1 MNHFDNL
8 RLLTR
13 ICKETPRVICADA
26 DLFLKVD
33 DTEPAPQGVAFIKCI
48 AQGRPVRGGGR
59 VASGASDVRRQG
71 RVASGGVRRQAVW
84 RQAQSRLAGLM
95 AGLIRSPS
103 RAAPVCESTP
113 ILQMKK
119 KHSPQALRPRGAR
132 SAGAGAGEGRL
143 GCSCGVCPQDAGL

>member
-33 DTEPAPQGVAFIKCI
+33 DTEPAPQGVAFINCI

-59 VASGASDVRRQG
+59 VASGASDVRLCGVWRRGRQASG
-71 RVASGGVRRQAVW
+71 CVASGSV
-84 RQAQSRLAGLM
+84 
-95 AGLIRSPS
+95 
-103 RAAPVCESTP
+103 
-113 ILQMKK
+113 
-119 KHSPQALRPRGAR
+119 
-132 SAGAGAGEGRL
+132 SAGRAHPLSLSRRA
-143 GCSCGVCPQDAGL
+143 SV

>member
-71 RVASGGVRRQAVW
+71 RVASGASGVR
-84 RQAQSRLAGLM
+84 L
-95 AGLIRSPS
+95 
-103 RAAPVCESTP
+103 
-113 ILQMKK
+113 
-119 KHSPQALRPRGAR
+119 
-132 SAGAGAGEGRL
+132 
-143 GCSCGVCPQDAGL
+143 CGVRLSLGWPGSWLGSSALPLAPRQCVNQPPFCR

>member
-33 DTEPAPQGVAFIKCI
+33 DTEPAPQGVAFCT
-48 AQGRPVRGGGR
+48 GTT
-59 VASGASDVRRQG
+59 RQG
-71 RVASGGVRRQAVW
+71 RRAGGVRSIRRQASRACGVGGVRRQAVW

-95 AGLIRSPS
+95 AGLISPS

-113 ILQMKK
+113 VLQMKK
-119 KHSPQALRPRGAR
+119 NNLWSAR
-132 SAGAGAGEGRL
+132 DKGIEFQTERKISA
-143 GCSCGVCPQDAGL
+143 S